1 MKITRTSIISG
12 ITRTIDLNITLE
24 QGIDYE
30 EGMKIQYAFPNL
42 TASEREFFM
51 TGITDEEW
59 NTMFPDDEN

>member
-12 ITRTIDLNITLE
+12 ITRTMDLNITLE
-24 QGIDYE
+24 QAIDYE

-59 NTMFPDDEN
+59 NVIAPDDEN